1 MGWTEDQRR
10 DGGRRMLYEI
20 TVDGTVDAVTLLDF
34 VDVTATADG
43 RSTVLRCRV
52 QDASGLSGVVVLL
65 HDVGLRV
72 REVRV
77 VPDVQSF

>member
-1 MGWTEDQRR
+1 
-10 DGGRRMLYEI
+10 MLYEI
-20 TVDGTVDAVTLLDF
+20 TVDGTVDTVALLDF
-34 VDVTATADG
+34 VDVTATEDG

-52 QDASGLSGVVVLL
+52 QDSSGLSGVVVLL